1 MKSGGEWISSIEMEN
16 AVTALPGVAAAA
28 VVAVPHPRWEERPI
42 VVVTLEPDAATDK
55 LLQRVHQP
63 LDL

>member
-1 MKSGGEWISSIEMEN
+1 M
-16 AVTALPGVAAAA
+16 TALPEVAAAA

-42 VVVTLEPDAATDK
+42 VVVTLEEDAATDG

-63 LDL
+63 LGGQSEEIYA